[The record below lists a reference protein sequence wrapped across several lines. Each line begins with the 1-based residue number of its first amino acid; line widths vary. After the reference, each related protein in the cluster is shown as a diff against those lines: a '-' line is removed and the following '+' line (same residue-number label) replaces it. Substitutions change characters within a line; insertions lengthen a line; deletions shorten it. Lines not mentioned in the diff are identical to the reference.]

1 MVEGNLG
8 HVEKA
13 LIQVR
18 IAESFHYATTYV
30 LIQL

>member
-1 MVEGNLG
+1 
-8 HVEKA
+8 VEKA